1 MDVLKFP
8 LLSRL
13 KRGRREA
20 APTAVYCPI
29 WLPQKYCLVPG
40 LCWAT
45 SPQGSQSPKTK
56 ELTLEPQIRTL
67 LLNKSLVMPLTSKFR
82 ASFSLPNSQVDSPSG
97 RWGLQPDPLF
107 NKPASQLSE
116 LRSGPGQCRKET
128 LLFSDL
134 AGSSEAQAGY
144 WSPLPPHMILRT

>member
-97 RWGLQPDPLF
+97 RWGLALDSLTLCSTSQP
-107 NKPASQLSE
+107 LSCLSSDQGQDNAGRRHYSFLTLQGA
-116 LRSGPGQCRKET
+116 LRHKRVTGVPSLHT
-128 LLFSDL
+128 
-134 AGSSEAQAGY
+134 
-144 WSPLPPHMILRT
+144 